1 MDDRPDRARPHPQGA
16 IELIDDP
23 IAQELLSSTTP
34 ARIAYIAPD
43 GTPRVLATWFN
54 WTGSEIAMGT
64 FISAPH
70 VHHPTARI
78 EALRQRPDVAITIDT
93 DGFPPRILQLR
104 GTAVVAEVD
113 GIDPDYAEAA
123 RRFIGDEH
131 AAPYLD
137 SIDQPG
143 TRMARITV
151 RPTWVG
157 LLDFVSRL
165 PDALGGVG
173 VPSDD

>member
-1 MDDRPDRARPHPQGA
+1 MKHQPDDTRPHPQGA

-34 ARIAYIAPD
+34 ARLAYIAPD
-43 GTPRVLATWFN
+43 GTPRVLATWFH
-54 WTGSEIAMGT
+54 WTGSELAMGT
-64 FISAPH
+64 FVAAPH

-78 EALRQRPDVAITIDT
+78 AALRHRPDVAITIDT
-93 DGFPPRILQLR
+93 ESFPPRILQLR
-104 GTAVVAEVD
+104 GTADVTEVD
-113 GIDPDYAEAA
+113 GIDPDYARAA
-123 RRFIGDEH
+123 RRFIGEE
-131 AAPYLD
+131 AAADYLG
-137 SIDQPG
+137 SIDHPG

-157 LLDFVSRL
+157 LLDFEFRL

-173 VPSDD
+173 VVGDD